1 MGADDVE
8 TSTVDS
14 VEKSLRVLEAL
25 WKLDGAGVTDLADYL
40 DEPKSTIH
48 IHLQTLHEHGFVI
61 SDSGTYT
68 IGIRFLTFGGYAKRS
83 HPLYEVARGPLE
95 AVADETEENAF
106 CFIEQHG
113 LATVI
118 LTASGRR
125 SVRTNVHVGTQ
136 AYMHA
141 SAAGK
146 AILASLP
153 AERTAEILDKWGLK
167 QFTEHTITDRQ
178 QLLDELDKDRS
189 ENVFYGR
196 QEYRKGITSIGVPI
210 SAEGEVLGAIT
221 VMGPSRRLV
230 ESIVESSLPNRLLVA
245 ANTIEVNLDT
255 Q

>member
-8 TSTVDS
+8 TTTVES

-25 WKLDGAGVTDLADYL
+25 WKLNGAGVTELAEYL

-48 IHLQTLHEHGFVI
+48 IHLQTLHEHGFIVA
-61 SDSGTYT
+61 DSGTYD

-83 HPLYEVARGPLE
+83 HPLYDVARDPLE

-106 CFIEQHG
+106 CAIEQHG
-113 LATVI
+113 LVTVV
-118 LTASGRR
+118 LNASGRK

-153 AERTAEILDKWGLK
+153 AERTTEILDRWGLK
-167 QFTEHTITDRQ
+167 QLTEHTITDRE
-178 QLLDELDKDRS
+178 QLLDELDDCRS
-189 ENVFYGR
+189 DDVFYGR

-210 SAEGEVLGAIT
+210 TIEGDVLGAIT
-221 VMGPSRRLV
+221 VMGPSRRL
-230 ESIVESSLPNRLLVA
+230 EENIAASSLPKRLLVA